1 MTPVLLLCPA
11 NGPVYIL
18 QFGKFTARGPS
29 SLFLNAFPQS
39 TFPGHFAGALRP
51 SREREDW
58 KAVGDVADLSK
69 SATHKRQ
76 GMLGTCP

>member
-11 NGPVYIL
+11 NGPVYIWEIYCS
-18 QFGKFTARGPS
+18 GPS

-76 GMLGTCP
+76 GMLGTCR